1 MTHRYDLSHPLL
13 PLSVIVGTEG
23 GEVGAMESI
32 LPGTAETVLIVEDE
46 DILRNLLVRILESI
60 GYKVLQAPNGI
71 EAIAVA
77 QGYADRI
84 DLLLTDVEMP
94 GMNGS
99 ELAKQLEL
107 HKPEMKVLL
116 MSGYTENWVSHHGVI
131 PGGASFIGKPFT
143 PLSLARKIREILDK
157 A

>member
-1 MTHRYDLSHPLL
+1 
-13 PLSVIVGTEG
+13 
-23 GEVGAMESI
+23 
-32 LPGTAETVLIVEDE
+32 
-46 DILRNLLVRILESI
+46 LESI
-60 GYKVLQAPNGI
+60 GYKVLQAPNGT

-107 HKPEMKVLL
+107 HNPEMKVLL
-116 MSGYTENWVSHHGVI
+116 MSGYTENGVSQHGVI

>member
-1 MTHRYDLSHPLL
+1 
-13 PLSVIVGTEG
+13 
-23 GEVGAMESI
+23 MESI
-32 LPGTAETVLIVEDE
+32 LPGAAETVLIVEDE
-46 DILRNLLVRILESI
+46 DILRKLLVQILESI
-60 GYKVLQAPNGI
+60 AYKVLQAPNGT

-107 HKPEMKVLL
+107 HNPEMKVLL
-116 MSGYTENWVSHHGVI
+116 MSGYTENRVSHHGVI
-131 PGGASFIGKPFT
+131 PGVPPSSGSHSPRCRSQGRSGKFSTRRDWGTVNPVQTTGFFGGKCD
-143 PLSLARKIREILDK
+143 LRGGY
-157 A
+157 